1 MISKI
6 KKNRNGKVEM
16 KTIDVHF
23 KISMYFILKFKDK
36 IPKRIINVGNSII
49 FDNRKKP
56 KNGLKMVTLYRV
68 TNTY

>member
-1 MISKI
+1 
-6 KKNRNGKVEM
+6 M

-36 IPKRIINVGNSII
+36 MPKRVINVGISII
-49 FDNRKKP
+49 FNNHKKP
-56 KNGLKMVTLYRV
+56 KNGAKIVTLYRV